1 MRIKPNQRDHIGSI
15 LREEI
20 EEASRRIGERLS
32 QFEGRS
38 GSPEEDLHGVRQF
51 YSDLTDKSWT
61 DGDEEALRG
70 LGGKGEDE
78 IRRLICE
85 GYRRS
90 PLHPVPGFAYLVN
103 LLKKGDAE
111 LRPPDEPHS
120 LRNPDAVSAVERERL
135 ANLLHNELSEAAFEI
150 ASRLQLNDAKKELVR
165 ERLDIAE
172 GNIIGRFTPLV

>member
-1 MRIKPNQRDHIGSI
+1 MRIKPTERDNIGAI

-20 EEASRRIGERLS
+20 EEASRRISERLN
-32 QFEGRS
+32 QFQGRP
-38 GSPEEDLHGVRQF
+38 GSSEEDLHGVRQF
-51 YSDLTDKSWT
+51 YADLTDKAWT
-61 DGDEEALRG
+61 EGDEESLRG
-70 LGGKGEDE
+70 LGSLGEDE
-78 IRRLICE
+78 IKRMICE
-85 GYRRS
+85 AYRRS

-103 LLKKGDAE
+103 LLKRGDTE
-111 LRPPDEPHS
+111 LRADEPHA

-150 ASRLQLNDAKKELVR
+150 ASRLQLNEVRKEIVR

>member
-1 MRIKPNQRDHIGSI
+1 MRIKPNQRDHIGAI

-32 QFEGRS
+32 QFEGRP
-38 GSPEEDLHGVRQF
+38 GSPEEDLHVVRQF
-51 YSDLTDKSWT
+51 YADLTDKSWT

-70 LGGKGEDE
+70 LGSIGEDE
-78 IRRLICE
+78 VRRLICE

-103 LLKKGDAE
+103 LLKKGDSE
-111 LRPPDEPHS
+111 LRADEPHS

-150 ASRLQLNDAKKELVR
+150 ASRLQLNEVKKELVR

>member
-1 MRIKPNQRDHIGSI
+1 MRIKPNERDHIGAI

-32 QFEGRS
+32 QFEGRP

-51 YSDLTDKSWT
+51 YADLTDKAWT
-61 DGDEEALRG
+61 DSDEGALRG
-70 LGGKGEDE
+70 LGSLGEDE
-78 IRRLICE
+78 IKRMICE
-85 GYRRS
+85 AYRRS

-103 LLKKGDAE
+103 LLKKGETE
-111 LRPPDEPHS
+111 LRVDEPHS

-150 ASRLQLNDAKKELVR
+150 ASRLQLNEVRREIIR

-172 GNIIGRFTPLV
+172 GNIVGRFTPLV

>member
-1 MRIKPNQRDHIGSI
+1 MRIKPTQRDHIGAI

-20 EEASRRIGERLS
+20 EEASRRISERLS
-32 QFEGRS
+32 QFEGRP

-51 YSDLTDKSWT
+51 YSDLTDKAWT

-70 LGGKGEDE
+70 LGSSGEGE
-78 IRRLICE
+78 IIRMICE
-85 GYRRS
+85 AYRRS
-90 PLHPVPGFAYLVN
+90 PLHPVPGFAYLCN
-103 LLKKGDAE
+103 LLKKGDTE
-111 LRPPDEPHS
+111 LRADEPHS
-120 LRNPDAVSAVERERL
+120 HRNPDAVSAVERERL

-150 ASRLQLNDAKKELVR
+150 ASRLQLNEVKKELVR

>member
-1 MRIKPNQRDHIGSI
+1 MRIKPNERDQIGAI

-20 EEASRRIGERLS
+20 EEASRRISERLS

-38 GSPEEDLHGVRQF
+38 GSPEEDLQGVRRF
-51 YSDLTDKSWT
+51 YSDLTEKAWSN
-61 DGDEEALRG
+61 GDEEALRA
-70 LGGKGEDE
+70 LGSLAEDE
-78 IRRLICE
+78 IRRIICE
-85 GYRRS
+85 AYRRS

-103 LLKKGDAE
+103 LLKKGEADV
-111 LRPPDEPHS
+111 RVDEPLSH
-120 LRNPDAVSAVERERL
+120 RNPDAVSAVERERL

-150 ASRLQLNDAKKELVR
+150 ASRLQLNEVRKEIVR